1 MRKNPLSRNLPSL
14 RPDGAERG
22 GRGPGAARAADRA
35 HACDRKHV
43 ADRPFAIDPS
53 NTQGFTAL
61 GSGVGELPSNQHIK
75 CVVIGGGTGAPMS
88 IRALLSLGVTT
99 SAVVAMADDGGSTGL
114 MRQEARVTPPG
125 DIRKCLAAMAADPED
140 PLTRAFRMRF
150 SFARNHTLGNLML
163 AALEDACGDF
173 PQAIQVCEGLLGA
186 RGHVYPSTLDH
197 VTLSARTTD
206 GRILDG
212 QAIACHSQTA
222 LQRVWLRAEQGLQE
236 AIAPY
241 GPAVR
246 AIEEANLIVLG
257 PGSLFTSIIPN
268 LLVPGI
274 VDAIARSRGK
284 VLFVCGLADVQGE
297 TSGLSAKEHLEALY
311 RHGMEGLIDYMLVH
325 TDRELR
331 PDDGDDPFALE
342 PQIQTES
349 VNPVRITYKDAVA
362 IQKAGPTLVA
372 RNLCDPAS
380 PVWHSPA
387 ALRDAM
393 EGVMRLCRLPL
404 R

>member
-1 MRKNPLSRNLPSL
+1 MPKKPLSGLSLPFA
-14 RPDGAERG
+14 RPDGS
-22 GRGPGAARAADRA
+22 DQA
-35 HACDRKHV
+35 HQHRPTPQKHV
-43 ADRPFAIDPS
+43 ADRPFATDPS

-61 GSGVGELPSNQHIK
+61 GAAGHDQRNQHIR

-140 PLTRAFRMRF
+140 PLTRAFKMRF
-150 SFARNHTLGNLML
+150 SFALNHTLGNLML
-163 AALEDACGDF
+163 AALEDACNSF
-173 PQAIQVCEGLLGA
+173 PEAIDVCERLLSA

-197 VTLSARTTD
+197 VTLSARTAD
-206 GRILDG
+206 GAVLDG

-222 LQRVWLRAEQGLQE
+222 LDRVWLKSEQGLQE

-241 GPAVR
+241 APAVR
-246 AIEEANLIVLG
+246 AIEEADLVVLG

-311 RHGMEGLIDYMLVH
+311 RHGMEGLVDYMLVH
-325 TDRELR
+325 SDRELR
-331 PDDGDDPFALE
+331 PDAPQDPFGEAAPE
-342 PQIQTES
+342 QPQGVS
-349 VNPVRITYKDAVA
+349 RVRISYEDAVA
-362 IQKAGPTLVA
+362 IQKSGPVVVA
-372 RNLCDPAS
+372 RSLCDSRRPT
-380 PVWHSPA
+380 WHDPQA
-387 ALRDAM
+387 LQDALR
-393 EGVMRLCRLPL
+393 GVMTLCRLPL